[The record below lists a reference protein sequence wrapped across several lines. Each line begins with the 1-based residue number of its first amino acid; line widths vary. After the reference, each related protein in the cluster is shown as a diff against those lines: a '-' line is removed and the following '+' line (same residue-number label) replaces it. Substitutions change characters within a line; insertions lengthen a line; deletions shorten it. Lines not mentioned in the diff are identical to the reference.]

1 MKKCFNLGALA
12 LLGALTFKL
21 ILWPIFC
28 CAVSAAPVFR
38 TLALTSHSTEN
49 ENQQLESASM
59 EFNDKSL
66 INQRQTSSI
75 YDIFLE
81 TVQNDSSAKK
91 QSPKNK
97 SKRVKEM
104 RSKKLSTLE
113 RNERSANLSHISG
126 SARKI
131 QLYIKNRFLQLLPDG
146 AVNGTSDH
154 QSDYCKF
161 SLYFPKFKK
170 KRLKLIKMTRRNF
183 FDRRLSTGVSSSL
196 ISI

>member
-28 CAVSAAPVFR
+28 CAVSAAPTFR
-38 TLALTSHSTEN
+38 SLALTQNN
-49 ENQQLESASM
+49 ENQQFASTSM
-59 EFNDKSL
+59 EFNDTNL

-81 TVQNDSSAKK
+81 NIKNDSSAQKL
-91 QSPKNK
+91 STNFARNK

-131 QLYIKNRFLQLLPDG
+131 QLYIKNRFVQLLPDG
-146 AVNGTSDH
+146 VVNGTSDY
-154 QSDYCKF
+154 QSDYSKF
-161 SLYFPKFKK
+161 
-170 KRLKLIKMTRRNF
+170 
-183 FDRRLSTGVSSSL
+183 
-196 ISI
+196 

>member
-1 MKKCFNLGALA
+1 MKKCFNIGALA

-21 ILWPIFC
+21 FLWPICC
-28 CAVSAAPVFR
+28 CANAAP
-38 TLALTSHSTEN
+38 TLRSLAFTQNTQNYQKHQLDST
-49 ENQQLESASM
+49 SM
-59 EFNDKSL
+59 EFIDTNLKDL
-66 INQRQTSSI
+66 RQTSSV

-81 TVQNDSSAKK
+81 NAKNNSSAQKL
-91 QSPKNK
+91 SNNFTRNK

-146 AVNGTSDH
+146 VVNGTSDY
-154 QSDYCKF
+154 QSDFCK
-161 SLYFPKFKK
+161 Y
-170 KRLKLIKMTRRNF
+170 
-183 FDRRLSTGVSSSL
+183 
-196 ISI
+196 

>member
-21 ILWPIFC
+21 FLWPIC
-28 CAVSAAPVFR
+28 CCTVNAAPTFR
-38 TLALTSHSTEN
+38 SLAFTQNHPKPQLDSTSI
-49 ENQQLESASM
+49 
-59 EFNDKSL
+59 EFNDTNF
-66 INQRQTSSI
+66 INLRQTSSV

-81 TVQNDSSAKK
+81 NVNTNSSAQKL
-91 QSPKNK
+91 SNNFTRNK
-97 SKRVKEM
+97 SKRVREM

-146 AVNGTSDH
+146 VVNGTSDY
-154 QSDYCKF
+154 QSDF
-161 SLYFPKFKK
+161 SKY
-170 KRLKLIKMTRRNF
+170 
-183 FDRRLSTGVSSSL
+183 
-196 ISI
+196 

>member
-21 ILWPIFC
+21 FLWPIVC
-28 CAVSAAPVFR
+28 CAVSAAPAHLRSF
-38 TLALTSHSTEN
+38 ALPQIAEN
-49 ENQQLESASM
+49 NKNQLSESASM
-59 EFNDKSL
+59 EFNDTNLMK
-66 INQRQTSSI
+66 QRQTSSI

-81 TVQNDSSAKK
+81 NIKNDSSAQKL
-91 QSPKNK
+91 STNFARNK

-131 QLYIKNRFLQLLPDG
+131 QLYIKNHFLQLLPDG
-146 AVNGTSDH
+146 VVNGTSDY
-154 QSDYCKF
+154 QSDF
-161 SLYFPKFKK
+161 SKY
-170 KRLKLIKMTRRNF
+170 
-183 FDRRLSTGVSSSL
+183 
-196 ISI
+196 

>member
-28 CAVSAAPVFR
+28 CAVSAAPVLR
-38 TLALTSHSTEN
+38 SLALTQITELN
-49 ENQQLESASM
+49 PTSM
-59 EFNDKSL
+59 EFNDTNL

-81 TVQNDSSAKK
+81 NSSAAQKL
-91 QSPKNK
+91 STNFTKNK

-113 RNERSANLSHISG
+113 RNERSANLSHITG

-131 QLYIKNRFLQLLPDG
+131 QLYIKNRFLQLMPDG
-146 AVNGTSDH
+146 VVNGTSDY
-154 QSDYCKF
+154 QSDY
-161 SLYFPKFKK
+161 S
-170 KRLKLIKMTRRNF
+170 KLNF
-183 FDRRLSTGVSSSL
+183 FMVQLSFLSRKLREKKIIKRNDAMKKIKSE
-196 ISI
+196 